1 MCCRYYMEMSP
12 ALRPIVEA
20 ANRSKLRENNLGR
33 LAKKLTTEGEVRP
46 DDLVPVIATGKS
58 GGKKVFPMEKDLS

>member
-20 ANRSKLRENNLGR
+20 ANRSKLRENNLNR

-46 DDLVPVIATGKS
+46 DDLVPVIATGKN
-58 GGKKVFPMEKDLS
+58 GGTEVFPLI